1 MALFYLDKSVYEYKD
16 PIKVTFEDTVGSS
29 YPDWLAIFREGVDP
43 TSGNEPSLQYAYVEG
58 SGYVIFND
66 IENVYGEDGR
76 TPLDS
81 DFDTNWD
88 DTSFVYYNEPTES
101 LNYLPMGNYN
111 IYLLN
116 DGGYNI
122 VSGTAPI
129 SFSIKA
135 ESTTEFGEAMTE
147 LADAVREKSGAT
159 GVLGIRDMTVE
170 IINLANVKTIEQT
183 TASEEDSGENIL
195 TVTYMNGTTDTI
207 YIRNGSTGPEGPT
220 GPKGEQGAPFAIKKI
235 YSTVEEMNADY
246 AGTDVL
252 VGEFVLIST
261 TDSDDEDN
269 SKLYVKDTTAYSFV
283 TDLSGAQGIQG
294 PKGETGPQ
302 GPQGEKGETGA
313 QGPQGEKGETG
324 PQGPQGEKGDTGAQ
338 GETGPQGPQGETGA
352 QGETG
357 PQGETGA

>member
-1 MALFYLDKSVYEYKD
+1 MALFYLDKNVYKYKE

-66 IENVYGEDGR
+66 IENINGEDGR

-88 DTSFVYYNEPTES
+88 DTSFFYYNEPTES

-116 DGGYNI
+116 DGGYNV
-122 VSGTAPI
+122 VSGTTPI

-135 ESTTEFGEAMTE
+135 ESTTEFDEAMTD
-147 LADAVREKSGAT
+147 LADAVREKSGVT
-159 GVLGIRDMTVE
+159 GVLGIRDMTAE

-183 TASEEDSGENIL
+183 TTSEEDGGENIL

-207 YIRNGSTGPEGPT
+207 YIKNGNTGSAGPA
-220 GPKGEQGAPFAIKKI
+220 GPKGDQGAPFAIKKI

-261 TDSDDEDN
+261 DDLNDEDN

-294 PKGETGPQ
+294 PKGDTGAQ

-313 QGPQGEKGETG
+313 QGEKGEKGDTGLQGEAGPQGETG
-324 PQGPQGEKGDTGAQ
+324 PQGEI
-338 GETGPQGPQGETGA
+338 GPQGPQGETGA
-352 QGETG
+352 
-357 PQGETGA
+357 